1 VKAPSSVDQ
10 SLSVDVSVFI
20 CGRTL
25 CLTTRG
31 GLKGL
36 PPQYIASWNVTDLRR
51 FGLQNGLF
59 CFDACNCTGE
69 RLDFDRIL
77 ATSCA
82 RLHVDFIEMH

>member
-1 VKAPSSVDQ
+1 MAEYRFDAELVKAPSYVEQ
-10 SLSVDVSVFI
+10 SLSVHLISVFI

-36 PPQYIASWNVTDLRR
+36 PPQCIASWNVTDLRR

-59 CFDACNCTGE
+59 CFDACNCAGE
-69 RLDFDRIL
+69 RFD
-77 ATSCA
+77 
-82 RLHVDFIEMH
+82 VD